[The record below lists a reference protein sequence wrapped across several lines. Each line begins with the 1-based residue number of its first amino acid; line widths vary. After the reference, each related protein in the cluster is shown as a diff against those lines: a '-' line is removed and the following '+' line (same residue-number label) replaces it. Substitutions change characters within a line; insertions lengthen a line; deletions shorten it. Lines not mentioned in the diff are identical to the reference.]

1 MSPSFN
7 FRDRS
12 RAAGLHFLISLV
24 LAALTAALVFG
35 VWYPG
40 PYKQLSGGQGLF
52 YLVMTVDVVLGPLLT
67 FAIFDRNKG
76 WPHLR
81 RDLTIIGLIQVSA
94 LVYGLHVVYVARP
107 VALVF
112 EVDRFKVLSADQIKV
127 DELPN
132 APSAYRRLP
141 LTGPWEL
148 GTRNPQPGKEKNDVL
163 FLALAGI
170 DIGQRP
176 SFWQPYAESKSAAL
190 AKSRPWAVLL
200 KQYPTRSAEF
210 QERLREFGLNDDT
223 ARFLPTLARGDWVA
237 ILDATGGVAGFLPAD
252 GFF

>member
-1 MSPSFN
+1 MSQSFN

-12 RAAGLHFLISLV
+12 RATGVHFLISLV
-24 LAALTAALVFG
+24 LAALTAAVVFG

-40 PYKQLSGGQGLF
+40 PYKQLSGGQSLF
-52 YLVMTVDVVLGPLLT
+52 YLVMTVDVILGPLLT
-67 FAIFDRNKG
+67 FAVFDRNKG

-81 RDLTIIGLIQVSA
+81 RDLTIIGLIQLSA
-94 LVYGLHVVYVARP
+94 LAYGLHIVYVARP

-112 EVDRFKVLSADQIKV
+112 EVDRFKVLSTDQIKV

-148 GTRNPQPGKEKNDVL
+148 GTRAPQPGKEKNDAL
-163 FLALAGI
+163 FLALSGV

-176 SFWQPYAESKSAAL
+176 SFWQPYADSQSAAL
-190 AKSRPWAVLL
+190 AKSRPWAALL
-200 KQYPTRSAEF
+200 KQYPSRSADF
-210 QERLREFGLNDDT
+210 QTRLRELGVSDDA
-223 ARFLPTLARGDWVA
+223 ARFLPTIARGDWVA
-237 ILDATGGVAGFLPAD
+237 ILDATGRVAGFLPAD